1 MEIKKRRVRVKTS
14 NGHSERSEE
23 PVGSAKQIFRSK
35 DPSCL
40 RMTENNETSQSE
52 MQRIV
57 SALRLASLST
67 SWFPHARE

>member
-1 MEIKKRRVRVKTS
+1 MYGNKKRRGLEKTF
-14 NGHSERSEE
+14 NCHSERSEE
-23 PVGSAKQIFRSK
+23 RVGSAKQIFQLK

-40 RMTENNETSQSE
+40 RMTENNQTSQSE

-67 SWFPHARE
+67 S